1 MGTIRRLSRWAALPA
16 AGLLLL
22 AVAPAALAHGQVSVV
37 VTPSTVTAGDQVTLS
52 VTGVEPDL
60 ERVIVL
66 VGQGIVVQFP
76 TVRTDATGSFTDT
89 VMIPSRLPGG
99 TYRFEAIGDETLTGD
114 LAVMAAAGG
123 IAAEA
128 PADLSVPSS
137 RTRSGLETA
146 LVVLFAL
153 LAVGVGAVLA
163 LGAERLRGERT

>member
-1 MGTIRRLSRWAALPA
+1 MGAIRRLSRWAALPA

-22 AVAPAALAHGQVSVV
+22 VVAPAALAHGQVSVV

-76 TVRTDATGSFTDT
+76 TVRTDATGSFTAT
-89 VMIPSRLPGG
+89 VMIPYRLPGG

-153 LAVGVGAVLA
+153 VAVGVGAVLV
-163 LGAERLRGERT
+163 LRAERLRGERT